1 MPHSYLYCTRVIFI
15 ILIVYYWL
23 YVACCTILVSNNKVL
38 AILYIGS
45 IRIEF
50 YEALSN
56 HNIGSLKL
64 AENLFA
70 CCRIPSLGQNSRFK
84 TGCWLSD
91 NNVYLVKLLLYIY
104 SLSKLIYI
112 TLYKLF
118 ITNLVMHYSW
128 GWNVAFNHKFN

>member
-1 MPHSYLYCTRVIFI
+1 M
-15 ILIVYYWL
+15 IL
-23 YVACCTILVSNNKVL
+23 ASNNKVL

-50 YEALSN
+50 YEVLSN

-70 CCRIPSLGQNSRFK
+70 CCRTPSLEQNSRFK

-91 NNVYLVKLLLYIY
+91 NNVYLVKLLLY

-118 ITNLVMHYSW
+118 ITDLIMHYSW
-128 GWNVAFNHKFN
+128 GWNAAFNHKFN